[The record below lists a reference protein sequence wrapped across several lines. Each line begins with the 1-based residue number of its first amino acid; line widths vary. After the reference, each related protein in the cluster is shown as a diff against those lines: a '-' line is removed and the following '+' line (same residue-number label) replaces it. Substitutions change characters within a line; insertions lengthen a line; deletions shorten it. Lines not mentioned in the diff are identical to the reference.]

1 MSPVQLILH
10 DGALFLRARNSELV
24 ILTEHVSALQ
34 KIDKVEEFHTYFL
47 SEALLNRPARK
58 LFQAWLRKD
67 VTLWNRIFTEL
78 KSSPETQDS
87 ET

>member
-24 ILTEHVSALQ
+24 ILTEHVSELQ
-34 KIDKVEEFHTYFL
+34 KIDKVDDFHTYFL

-67 VTLWNRIFTEL
+67 LTLWDRIFTEV
-78 KSSPETQDS
+78 KSSSKKEKPEG
-87 ET
+87 